1 MRWTRS
7 RIRATESA
15 LGASCERKKFLGEG
29 VILGDEVRKPFASPT
44 NGAVVNGFQVRLFHV
59 ERSVLVERKNTEGS
73 LAAPLVMA
81 SPLFLSDLLPF
92 SSGAA
97 TVEIDVGNYSACS
110 LHRSST

>member
-59 ERSVLVERKNTEGS
+59 ERSVLMERKNTEGS
-73 LAAPLVMA
+73 LAAPLA
-81 SPLFLSDLLPF
+81 K
-92 SSGAA
+92 A
-97 TVEIDVGNYSACS
+97 
-110 LHRSST
+110 